1 MEFDKFNDFVHE
13 RYEGM
18 WEIIEEGKLTDK
30 AMKSLIK
37 FSKSDNIINKS
48 LQKRG
53 MKQAKKHEAKHDA
66 KLKKGL
72 ELIAET
78 IANLIVINVEDHGG
92 EVTSGEVKPNNNGT
106 AIIISANY
114 TECDEEKLKK
124 AVGNYIDRCIERKQ
138 VLTYDINVNK
148 NKINVKIKLFK

>member
-1 MEFDKFNDFVHE
+1 MEFDKFNEFVQE

-18 WEIIEEGKLTDK
+18 WEIIEEGKLADK

-53 MKQAKKHEAKHDA
+53 MKQAKKYEAKRDA

-78 IANLIVINVEDHGG
+78 IADLIVINVE
-92 EVTSGEVKPNNNGT
+92 ERPTNARITNLEARRTK
-106 AIIISANY
+106 Y
-114 TECDEEKLKK
+114 EE
-124 AVGNYIDRCIERKQ
+124 
-138 VLTYDINVNK
+138 
-148 NKINVKIKLFK
+148 